1 MNGTASGGAA
11 DLAEKGLRWVLQP
24 PRRCGRKPAGKC
36 ADAVRLAPRV
46 NSASLPRAQFSQ
58 KKLRKKEYCSIAQSH
73 TSRTAT
79 HHATP
84 EIPATLLTGSTLGGL
99 SAINAAHWTELVDDG
114 AVGWG
119 VAGLDAAAARRAYAR
134 AARTVGAARPA
145 GGLRS
150 AYGDDWLAASAR
162 AGLLTV
168 MDETGSQ
175 AKQGVWL
182 HLLAVSRAGH
192 CVDACAAFVAPA
204 LRGACAGR
212 LHVRTGVTVTAVRLA
227 NGDGRRPRAS
237 AVDVVETKP
246 GPAGWPR
253 TLHSRVAVISST

>member
-1 MNGTASGGAA
+1 
-11 DLAEKGLRWVLQP
+11 
-24 PRRCGRKPAGKC
+24 
-36 ADAVRLAPRV
+36 
-46 NSASLPRAQFSQ
+46 LPRAQFSQ

-84 EIPATLLTGSTLGGL
+84 EIPATLLTGSTLGGW